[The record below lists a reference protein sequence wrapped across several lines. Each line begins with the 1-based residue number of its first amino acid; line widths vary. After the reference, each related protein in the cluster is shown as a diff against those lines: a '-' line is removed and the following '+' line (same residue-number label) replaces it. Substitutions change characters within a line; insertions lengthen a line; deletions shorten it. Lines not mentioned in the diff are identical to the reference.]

1 MATIVQGVGDE
12 IAGTPAKGLS
22 DPKLSI
28 IGPRADALLIWGSPV
43 IALVLAWSWMRIAG
57 VMSPAGGDH
66 MIAGLVA
73 LVAILTYAHLVAVF
87 PRAYLNREVFETHRG
102 RLTIGPLV
110 LISTMLIS
118 TPVFTACLV
127 AAILWDIHHSAMQT
141 FGLGRIYDMKA
152 GNDGNV
158 LRRTDMLL
166 NGAMYIGPLAAGAA
180 LVAQFHPF
188 QPIGEYGWQAL
199 TQVPGVVA
207 GWAHPIRIAA
217 ITVSLAIAALASLN
231 YARAIR
237 SGSYRLPV
245 HKAVLLATTGTVSL
259 CMWLF
264 TPPFLAY
271 VISNIF
277 HAMQYFAIVWLKEGR
292 RIAGIGRGGERDAS
306 TLAFLVFFAVC
317 FAFGIVYWWESGPY
331 RLILAPFIACSLLH
345 FWFDGFVWSVR
356 RRQV

>member
-1 MATIVQGVGDE
+1 MATSFQRVGDE
-12 IAGTPAKGLS
+12 IAATPATGLS

-28 IGPRADALLIWGSPV
+28 INPRADALLLWGSPV
-43 IALVLAWSWMRIAG
+43 IALVFAWAWMRIAG
-57 VMSPAGGDH
+57 MLPSAEGDH
-66 MIAGLVA
+66 MVGALVA
-73 LVAILTYAHLVAVF
+73 LVAILTYAHLVAVV
-87 PRAYLNREVFETHRG
+87 PRAYLNREVFNTHRG

-118 TPVFTACLV
+118 TPVFVACLI
-127 AAILWDIHHSAMQT
+127 AAIMWDVHHSAMQT

-188 QPIGEYGWQAL
+188 QPIGDYGWRAL

-207 GWAHPIRIAA
+207 GWAGTIRIIA
-217 ITVSLAIAALASLN
+217 ITASLAIVALATVN
-231 YARAIR
+231 YARAMR
-237 SGSYRLPV
+237 DGSYKLPQ
-245 HKAVLLATTGTVSL
+245 HKAVLIATTGTVSL

-292 RIAGIGRGGERDAS
+292 RIAGFGRGGEREAS
-306 TLAFLVFFAVC
+306 TLAFVTFFAIC
-317 FAFGIVYWWESGPY
+317 FAFGIVYWAESGPY

-356 RRQV
+356 RKQV

>member
-1 MATIVQGVGDE
+1 MATGFHHVGDT
-12 IAGTPAKGLS
+12 IAEVPATGLS

-28 IGPRADALLIWGSPV
+28 IGPRADALLLWGSPV
-43 IALVLAWSWMRIAG
+43 IALVFAWLWVRVAG
-57 VMSPAGGDH
+57 MLPGAEGQHAVA
-66 MIAGLVA
+66 ALVA
-73 LVAILTYAHLVAVF
+73 LVAILTYAHLVAVV
-87 PRAYLNREVFETHRG
+87 PRAYFNREVFAAHRG

-118 TPVFTACLV
+118 TPVFVACLV
-127 AAILWDIHHSAMQT
+127 AAIMWDVHHSAMQT

-152 GNDGNV
+152 GNDGNA
-158 LRRTDMLL
+158 LRRTDLLL
-166 NGAMYIGPLAAGAA
+166 NGALYIGPLAAGAA
-180 LVAQFHPF
+180 LIAQFHPL
-188 QPIGEYGWQAL
+188 QPIGEFGWKAL

-207 GWAHPIRIAA
+207 GWAGAIRIVAIAA
-217 ITVSLAIAALASLN
+217 SLAIAALAVAN

-237 SGSYRLPV
+237 TGSYRLPQ
-245 HKAVLLATTGTVSL
+245 HKAVLIATTGTVSL

-292 RIAGIGRGGERDAS
+292 RIAGFGRGGDRDAGV
-306 TLAFLVFFAVC
+306 LAFVLFFAIC
-317 FAFGIVYWWESGPY
+317 FAFGTVYWAESGPY

-345 FWFDGFVWSVR
+345 FWYDGFVWSVR
-356 RRQV
+356 KKLV

>member
-1 MATIVQGVGDE
+1 MATSFQRVGDE
-12 IAGTPAKGLS
+12 IAATPATGLS
-22 DPKLSI
+22 DPALSI
-28 IGPRADALLIWGSPV
+28 ISPRADALLLWGSPV
-43 IALVLAWSWMRIAG
+43 IALVFAWAWMRIAG
-57 VMSPAGGDH
+57 MLPSAEGDH
-66 MIAGLVA
+66 MVGALVA

-87 PRAYLNREVFETHRG
+87 PRAYLNREVFNSHRG

-118 TPVFTACLV
+118 TPVFVACLI
-127 AAILWDIHHSAMQT
+127 AAIMWDVHHSAMQT

-152 GNDGNV
+152 GNDGNE

-180 LVAQFHPF
+180 LIAQFHPF
-188 QPIGEYGWQAL
+188 QPIGEFGWQAL

-207 GWAHPIRIAA
+207 GWAGAIRIIA
-217 ITVSLAIAALASLN
+217 ITASLTIVALATVN

-237 SGSYRLPV
+237 GGSYKLPQ
-245 HKAVLLATTGTVSL
+245 HKAVLIATTGTVSL

-292 RIAGIGRGGERDAS
+292 RIAGFGRGGERDAS
-306 TLAFLVFFAVC
+306 TLAFLAFFTLC
-317 FAFGIVYWWESGPY
+317 IAFGTVYWAESGPY
-331 RLILAPFIACSLLH
+331 RLILVPFIACSLLH

-356 RRQV
+356 RKQV